1 MSYLF
6 NFLLKKVLFTIYIF
20 PYRIIAK
27 NGQILLSWTRCIQ
40 WAEKD
45 LLPLGDLLK
54 YSYYSSVFRKIQK
67 EDSIPKIS
75 SNIYVIC
82 ISNSERMSNQNL
94 TPEWWH
100 VHATWLSVLLKRFIK
115 CFHLMM
121 KSFFFSFWIFRLK
134 FYFAINLI
142 NDVHVA
148 MFYNLGE
155 IQMLGYLD

>member
-27 NGQILLSWTRCIQ
+27 NGQILLSWTRCIGMKKTRYPSGIYWNTHTILQ
-40 WAEKD
+40 CLEKLKKRIQYQKYPAIYMLYVSPIQRECQIKILHQSGDMYMQRDQVCCWKD
-45 LLPLGDLLK
+45 L
-54 YSYYSSVFRKIQK
+54 SSAFI
-67 EDSIPKIS
+67 
-75 SNIYVIC
+75 
-82 ISNSERMSNQNL
+82 
-94 TPEWWH
+94 WW
-100 VHATWLSVLLKRFIK
+100 WSQ
-115 CFHLMM
+115 
-121 KSFFFSFWIFRLK
+121 FFFSFWIFRLK

>member
-1 MSYLF
+1 MVKSCYPELGALGWKRLVTLRGFTEILILF
-6 NFLLKKVLFTIYIF
+6 FSIWINWKRGFNT
-20 PYRIIAK
+20 K
-27 NGQILLSWTRCIQ
+27 NIQ
-40 WAEKD
+40 Q
-45 LLPLGDLLK
+45 
-54 YSYYSSVFRKIQK
+54 Y
-67 EDSIPKIS
+67 
-75 SNIYVIC
+75 IYVIC

-100 VHATWLSVLLKRFIK
+100 VHATWSSVLLKRFIK

-121 KSFFFSFWIFRLK
+121 KSIFFFFWIFRLK